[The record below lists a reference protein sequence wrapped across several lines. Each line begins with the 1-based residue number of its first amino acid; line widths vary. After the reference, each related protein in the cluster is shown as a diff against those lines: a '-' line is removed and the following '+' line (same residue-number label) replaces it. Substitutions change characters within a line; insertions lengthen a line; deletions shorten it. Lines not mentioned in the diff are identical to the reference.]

1 VTWREVAVTATWV
14 LFLAS
19 GLAGWALCAAASL
32 TRRYRPALAHA
43 GTAIGLWPT
52 YLFAVV
58 AGRALGVA
66 PQSDTFEALS
76 RLAVATAVVALTGM
90 AIRLA
95 VLAWRV
101 ERRQRRGGD

>member
-1 VTWREVAVTATWV
+1 VTWREAAVAATWV
-14 LFLAS
+14 LFLLS
-19 GLAGWALCAAASL
+19 GLAGWALCAAAYMS
-32 TRRYRPALAHA
+32 RRYSPALAHA

-52 YLFAVV
+52 YLLALVV
-58 AGRALGVA
+58 GRALGA
-66 PQSDTFEALS
+66 SPQSAAWELAT